1 MGLRGK
7 LAAFSLL
14 LLIIPA
20 LAVSALEVDRT
31 IAVMVDDLSAAGT
44 LIADQTFAQVR
55 DALNNSAGDPAAALR
70 KSKSLLALL
79 GSSRAFG
86 KGVVYVSVEK
96 LNGEVLS
103 SAGSAPA
110 GQSAFPAAAFSDL
123 SRRTD
128 TLWPLTRVQALWS
141 ERTYEL
147 NRVVELN
154 GRPFALIRV
163 GLSTA
168 LISTEVRRAV
178 EGIGAIAVVAVALGA
193 LAAFAFGGLVLRR
206 PLTAIAASVEQMA
219 LEGDAV
225 RLKVG
230 GGDELSVLAEKF
242 NQLSMRIHN
251 RRNQWENERGQFFN
265 IFRSITDA
273 VLLLDAAGAVLF
285 CNSEAQ
291 ARLGLPASG
300 VAEGKRL
307 QMLLPS
313 DHPLLR
319 LIAGAYAAGTEVRDI
334 ALDAARD
341 STPEHFLVSIF
352 SLGQGPEPPGLL
364 VIMRDL
370 QPVQEL
376 EHVVDY
382 SGRLAR
388 LGGLISGVAH
398 QIRNPLNAMT
408 LQLEL
413 LRQDAAQNRD
423 VTPRVQAVRDEIGRL
438 DRVVGALMRFM
449 RPERLKL
456 TDVKLEE
463 LVAETVGHIGPH
475 SAAIELQLDPGLEFI
490 RVDRALFGEAL
501 RNVISNAVEA
511 TQGNGIVTIASTMAA
526 EGMAEISVADN
537 GVGIPAE
544 NLDSIFRLYF
554 TTKETGSGLGL
565 SLAMRAID
573 LHGGTIEVK
582 SRVGV
587 GTTVTIRLPGAG
599 DNRAVLVS

>member
-14 LLIIPA
+14 LLIVPA

-31 IAVMVDDLSAAGT
+31 IAVLVADLSATGR
-44 LIADQTFAQVR
+44 LVADQVFAQVK
-55 DALNNSAGDPAAALR
+55 DTLDHSTGDPTAALS
-70 KSKSLLALL
+70 KSSSLLALL
-79 GSSRAFG
+79 ASSRAFG

-96 LNGEVLS
+96 LNGKVLS
-103 SAGSAPA
+103 SAGSASTGQPA
-110 GQSAFPAAAFSDL
+110 FAAAPFSEL
-123 SRRTD
+123 RRRTS
-128 TLWPLTRVQALWS
+128 TWWPLTRVAALWS
-141 ERTYEL
+141 ERTYDL

-154 GRPFALIRV
+154 GHPFALIKV

-168 LISTEVRRAV
+168 LISAQVRRAV
-178 EGIGAIAVVAVALGA
+178 GGICAIAIVAVGLGA
-193 LAAFAFGGLVLRR
+193 LAAFLFGGLVLRR

-219 LEGDAV
+219 REGEAVPLEVA
-225 RLKVG
+225 
-230 GGDELSVLAEKF
+230 GGDELSALAEKF

-273 VLLLDAAGAVLF
+273 VLLLDASGAILF
-285 CNSEAQ
+285 CNNEAQ
-291 ARLGLPASG
+291 ARLGLPAG
-300 VAEGKRL
+300 GIAEGKRL
-307 QMLLPS
+307 QMLLAE

-319 LIAGAYAAGTEVRDI
+319 LIASAYAAGTEIRDI
-334 ALDAARD
+334 ALEPASD
-341 STPEHFLVSIF
+341 STPAHFLVSIF

-398 QIRNPLNAMT
+398 QIRNPLNAMS

-413 LRQDAAQNRD
+413 LRQDAARNQD
-423 VTPRVQAVRDEIGRL
+423 VTPRIQAVRNEIGRL

-449 RPERLKL
+449 KPERLKL
-456 TDVKLEE
+456 ADVKTEE
-463 LVAETVGHIGPH
+463 LVAETVGHLGPH
-475 SAAIELQLDPGLEFI
+475 SAAIECRLDPRLKFI
-490 RVDRALFGEAL
+490 RVDRSLFGEAL
-501 RNVISNAVEA
+501 RNIIANGVEA
-511 TQGNGIVTIASTMAA
+511 TQGNGVVIISSALTAGET
-526 EGMAEISVADN
+526 AEISVADN
-537 GVGIPAE
+537 GVGIPPE

-565 SLAMRAID
+565 SLAMRAVD
-573 LHGGTIEVK
+573 LHGGTMEVK
-582 SRVGV
+582 SQAGV

-599 DNRAVLVS
+599 DRPAVPVT